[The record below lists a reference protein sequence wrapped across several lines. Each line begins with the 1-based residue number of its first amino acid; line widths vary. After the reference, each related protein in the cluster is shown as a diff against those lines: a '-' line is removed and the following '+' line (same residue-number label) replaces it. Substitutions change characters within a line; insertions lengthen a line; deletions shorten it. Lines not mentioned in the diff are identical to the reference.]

1 MTPMLKRWK
10 ASVDDLH
17 FATGWI
23 ANWAHRQA
31 SAVTG
36 RPARVLDVGMGT
48 GRDLLAIRQRCDGIA
63 LELYGVEGQERY
75 AESAQANGIHAFA
88 ADLERMRL
96 PVQDGFFDLVVANHV
111 IEHLKE
117 LPWFFSEIS
126 RVLVSGGLAIVG
138 CPNLASW
145 HNRIALLFG
154 RQPPGIKVLGP
165 HVRGF
170 TRTGFKQFIQ
180 TGGYFEVA
188 AVRGSNLYPVP
199 FRWMNRALAATL
211 PNLCASMHFAI
222 RRSAKQ
228 GCFIELLDA
237 GVPGM
242 ADTPYFRG
250 D

>member
-17 FATGWI
+17 FATDWI
-23 ANWAHRQA
+23 AGWAHRQA
-31 SAVTG
+31 STVTQ

-48 GRDLLAIRQRCDGIA
+48 GRDLLAIRQRCDGFA
-63 LELYGVEGQERY
+63 LKLYGVEGQERY
-75 AESAQANGIHAFA
+75 AELAHASGIQTFA
-88 ADLERMRL
+88 TDLERIRL
-96 PVQDGFFDLVVANHV
+96 PVADGFFDVIVANHV

-117 LPWFFSEIS
+117 LPWFFSEIG
-126 RVLVSGGLAIVG
+126 RVLTTGGLAIVG

-145 HNRIALLFG
+145 HNRLALLFG

-170 TRTGFKQFIQ
+170 TRSGFRRFIE

-188 AVRGSNLYPVP
+188 AVRGSNFYPVP
-199 FRWMNRALAATL
+199 LRWINRALATTL

-222 RRSAKQ
+222 RRTAKQ
-228 GCFIELLDA
+228 GSFIELLDA
-237 GVPGM
+237 GIPGM
-242 ADTPYFRG
+242 ADTPYFHG